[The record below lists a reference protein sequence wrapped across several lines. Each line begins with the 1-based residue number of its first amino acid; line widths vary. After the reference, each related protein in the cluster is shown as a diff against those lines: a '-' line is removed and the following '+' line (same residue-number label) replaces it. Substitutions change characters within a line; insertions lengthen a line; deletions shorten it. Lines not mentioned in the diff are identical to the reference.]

1 MAANNSID
9 LELLENTAIEAG
21 KIALKYFKSENE
33 VWMKPGDSP
42 VSRADMEVNAYLEK
56 TLRAARPDYGWIS
69 EESEDTD
76 ARHKLERVFIIDPID
91 GTRGFIDGV
100 DDWCISIAIV
110 EAGRPVVALL
120 ECPALNERY
129 CATAQGSSTLNGKKI
144 STPQPSKVSCA
155 TGSKKINGIIAD
167 LFGQS
172 VKVTPFIPSL
182 AYRLA
187 KVATGDIDVAFT
199 RPGAH
204 EWDVAAA
211 DLILS
216 NAGGSLIDKDG
227 NRLSYNRTSLRYDS
241 ILACPNSLKETAI
254 DLAKSAS
261 LLH

>member
-1 MAANNSID
+1 MAANNNND
-9 LELLENTAIEAG
+9 LELLESVAIEAG

-42 VSRADMEVNAYLEK
+42 VSRADLEVNAYLEK
-56 TLRAARPDYGWIS
+56 TLKAARPDYGWIS

-76 ARHKLERVFIIDPID
+76 ARHKSDRVFIIDPID

-110 EAGRPVVALL
+110 EASRPVVGLL
-120 ECPALNERY
+120 ECPALKETY
-129 CATAQGSSTLNGKKI
+129 CATAQGSSTLNGKEI
-144 STPQPSKVSCA
+144 STPQPSQVSSA
-155 TGSKKINGIIAD
+155 TGSKKINGIITEM
-167 LFGQS
+167 FGATL
-172 VKVTPFIPSL
+172 KVTPFIPSL

-211 DLILS
+211 DLILT
-216 NAGGSLIDKDG
+216 NAGGALIDGDG
-227 NRLSYNRTSLRYDS
+227 NKLCYNREKLSYDS